1 MGEGDKMMQVQRAR
15 DETFEVAIYDEDGN
29 FIELGSSDYIA
40 FDVKKYE
47 GQTSSVI
54 STELTSSDINTSQD
68 GYIMELSRND
78 TNVNSGYYHYDIAV
92 MLDDKLIPVIKW
104 DDFVVGKAS
113 YEVSET

>member
-54 STELTSSDINTSQD
+54 SKELTSSDINSSVIS
-68 GYIMELSRND
+68 YLF
-78 TNVNSGYYHYDIAV
+78 
-92 MLDDKLIPVIKW
+92 LI
-104 DDFVVGKAS
+104 KANI
-113 YEVSET
+113 VFFLQ